1 MENQMIEVVQ
11 KEKTLPHSLGGKI
24 TTTKKKKKLAK
35 KNHLR
40 VASVSRDLAFK
51 ILKYA
56 RRQIKAFK
64 MMNCT
69 EQVQIT
75 QKNSEVGKR

>member
-1 MENQMIEVVQ
+1 MIEVVR
-11 KEKTLPHSLGGKI
+11 KEKTLPHSLGGKV
-24 TTTKKKKKLAK
+24 TTKKKERKLAR
-35 KNHLR
+35 KNHLGA
-40 VASVSRDLAFK
+40 ASVGRDYAFK

-56 RRQIKAFK
+56 RRQIKAFR
-64 MMNCT
+64 MMNCM